1 MRMSLCSFCCA
12 KSYTKPYGKWNFWSN
27 GTDHQNYL
35 SHSVRRLLEYFS
47 TLPAVHRSRSTKNSP
62 VKADGC
68 VITFLSAYH
77 LSCILCFFLTLSRS
91 PTLSQLVVIR
101 GEVLWEFEGGGL
113 WPDSSMHHQF
123 TLSLLQLIAP
133 LRSMGWGGVGG
144 WGGSFLSSPNSN
156 HCIIKV
162 GLLYLA
168 AAAVNAWRQWSNA
181 GPGWWS
187 ECRVGCNL
195 CVCVFVHKAEGSGV
209 SISRRV

>member
-1 MRMSLCSFCCA
+1 MAGWGIAVFDIYCLSHFSALEVSTLLFKAPLSLMRMSLCSFCCA

-91 PTLSQLVVIR
+91 PILSQLVVIR

-144 WGGSFLSSPNSN
+144 WGGEAFWALPTVTTASS
-156 HCIIKV
+156 K
-162 GLLYLA
+162 
-168 AAAVNAWRQWSNA
+168 W
-181 GPGWWS
+181 
-187 ECRVGCNL
+187 GCY
-195 CVCVFVHKAEGSGV
+195 
-209 SISRRV
+209 I